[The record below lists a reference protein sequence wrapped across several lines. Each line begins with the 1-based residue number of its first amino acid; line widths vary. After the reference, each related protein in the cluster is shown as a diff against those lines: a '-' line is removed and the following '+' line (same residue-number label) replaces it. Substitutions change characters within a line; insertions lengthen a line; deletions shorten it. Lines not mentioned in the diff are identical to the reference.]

1 MLLVPFCAAVY
12 ILPFFVSLS
21 VSEDLT
27 KYEAGYFSIVADTV
41 RQNGQL
47 LSRGGRSL
55 PANASAFDTHRDSIT
70 SGLVWTQVVD
80 GVWLSYVM
88 LGAALVCMVGLYTSV
103 ALTAEISLQVSAR
116 PPPRKEE
123 TTGLIVTGTAAVT
136 EIPLRFDSIF
146 RRV

>member
-1 MLLVPFCAAVY
+1 MAAGYLALGSLAAGIDEPSRTYPRVLMLLVPFCAAVY

-55 PANASAFDTHRDSIT
+55 PATC
-70 SGLVWTQVVD
+70 Q
-80 GVWLSYVM
+80 
-88 LGAALVCMVGLYTSV
+88 
-103 ALTAEISLQVSAR
+103 
-116 PPPRKEE
+116 
-123 TTGLIVTGTAAVT
+123 
-136 EIPLRFDSIF
+136 RF
-146 RRV
+146 